1 MDTHTDTDEFIATAM
16 RRVADSARPPAGAP
30 LAPAPAPTP
39 RWIAPLALA
48 AAAAVVAAV
57 TVAAVT
63 GSDGSESGSPAG
75 ASSSGPTTS
84 SGCLVDYQP
93 APLPEWARAGFTPP
107 DQAVPYVL
115 GDEGDMVAILWDT
128 HHPLEAPPAAGENN
142 KILWVARVGAGD
154 GPLEIRATLEGTGQA
169 VTRTVSP
176 APGPSGIDLPS
187 AGCWSVELT
196 WGSHR
201 DHLMLGYAGG

>member
-1 MDTHTDTDEFIATAM
+1 MDTDEFIATTM
-16 RRVADSARPPAGAP
+16 RRVAGSATPPSAGASP
-30 LAPAPAPTP
+30 TPAPSR
-39 RWIAPLALA
+39 RWIAPLAVA

-63 GSDGSESGSPAG
+63 GPDGSGSGSPADAPSYG
-75 ASSSGPTTS
+75 SPTS
-84 SGCLVDYQP
+84 SGCRVDYQP

-115 GDEGDMVAILWDT
+115 GDRGDMAAILWDT
-128 HHPLEAPPAAGENN
+128 HHPLEAPPAADENN
-142 KILWVARVGAGD
+142 KILWVARVGAD
-154 GPLEIRATLEGTGQA
+154 EGPLRIRATLAGTGQT
-169 VTRTVSP
+169 VTRTVAP

-187 AGCWSVELT
+187 AGCWSLDLA

-201 DHLMLGYAGG
+201 DHLVLGYAG

>member
-1 MDTHTDTDEFIATAM
+1 MDTDEFIATTM
-16 RRVADSARPPAGAP
+16 RRVADSATPPAGAP
-30 LAPAPAPTP
+30 LAPAPVPTR
-39 RWIAPLALA
+39 RWIAPLAVA
-48 AAAAVVAAV
+48 AAAAVAAAV
-57 TVAAVT
+57 TVAAAT
-63 GSDGSESGSPAG
+63 GPDRSESGGSPAEATTH
-75 ASSSGPTTS
+75 ASTGGT
-84 SGCLVDYQP
+84 GCLVDYQP
-93 APLPEWARAGFTPP
+93 TPLPEWARAGFTPP

-128 HHPLEAPPAAGENN
+128 HHPLEAPPAEGENN
-142 KILWVARVGAGD
+142 KILWVARVGPAD
-154 GPLEIRATLEGTGQA
+154 GPLEIRATLESTGQT

-187 AGCWSVELT
+187 AGCWSVDLA